1 MTKQIVAVLFGGQ
14 SGEHEVSLVSAHAV
28 MSGLD
33 RARYHIIPIGIAKD
47 GTWLVGSN
55 ALTRLVA
62 QADPHKLPTGVDW
75 QTTRSEE
82 GTDGHIV
89 LPATQQQSW
98 HPGALFRAL
107 HIDVIFP
114 VLHGPMGEDGT
125 VQGFFELAGLPYV
138 GCGVAASAISL
149 DKALM
154 KAAFAAA
161 GLPLL
166 PWVLVRRHA
175 WQRAPDQTYER
186 IEQELHY
193 PVFVKPA
200 NMGSSVGVNKAANRA
215 ELEGA
220 LVEAASYDRRI
231 VIEQGIN
238 AREIEVSVLG
248 NDEPHA
254 STPGEIIPAGEWYDY
269 RAKYIGGQSQIVI
282 PAPLE
287 QAPKEQ
293 VRALAVHAFE
303 AVDGAGLARV
313 DFLLDRQ
320 SGALWL
326 NEVNTMPGFT
336 SVSMYAK
343 MWEASGLAY
352 SALLDRLIALAL
364 ERPRATR

>member
-1 MTKQIVAVLFGGQ
+1 
-14 SGEHEVSLVSAHAV
+14 

-33 RARYHIIPIGIAKD
+33 AARYHIVPIGIAKD
-47 GTWLVGSN
+47 GTWLIGSN

-75 QTTRSEE
+75 QTARSEE
-82 GTDGHIV
+82 GTDGHMV
-89 LPATQQQSW
+89 LPATQQHSW
-98 HPGALFRAL
+98 HPGAVFRAL

-125 VQGFFELAGLPYV
+125 VQGLCELAGLPYV
-138 GCGVAASAISL
+138 GCGVAASAVSL

-166 PWVLVRRHA
+166 SWLLVRRHD
-175 WQRAPDQTYER
+175 WQRAPERAYER
-186 IEQELHY
+186 IEQQLTY

-200 NMGSSVGVNKAANRA
+200 NMGSSVGVNKATNRA

-248 NDEPHA
+248 NDEPSA

-282 PAPLE
+282 PASLE
-287 QAPKEQ
+287 QALKEQ
-293 VRALAVHAFE
+293 VRALAVQAFE
-303 AVDGAGLARV
+303 AIDGAGLARV

-343 MWEASGLAY
+343 MWEASGIAY
-352 SALLDRLIALAL
+352 PALLDRLIALAL